1 MTRLSRNRRHEEYL
15 QVLQAMIATNC
26 KQGSKQEK
34 ALRVLCF
41 FALLKYGLPGVAELG
56 RPLSSEEIQQ
66 VCSERRL
73 ITTHLGYGIFL
84 PYPLTTGI
92 RVGHIILDDIL
103 HYFCQYAADQ
113 EQKPAKECWHFG
125 PSGWELQTISIIV

>member
-1 MTRLSRNRRHEEYL
+1 MTRLSRNRRPEEYR
-15 QVLQAMIATNC
+15 QFLQAMIATNY

-34 ALRVLCF
+34 ALRVLCL

-56 RPLSSEEIQQ
+56 RPLSSEEIQR

-84 PYPLTTGI
+84 PYPLTTGV
-92 RVGHIILDDIL
+92 RVGHIILDDIR
-103 HYFCQYAADQ
+103 HYFGQYAAGHA
-113 EQKPAKECWHFG
+113 EKPRTRRGYVVRC
-125 PSGWELQTISIIV
+125 GWDR